1 MPEYDPE
8 GRRLP
13 PDLERALRE
22 VRDLLGGLGGRR
34 LVTGAAVLFLV
45 ILLWSSWFT
54 VQPEETGVVQRFGAV
69 VRTVGPG
76 LHFKLPFGIERAGL
90 VPTAR
95 VLKEEFGFR
104 SDPTRPGQ
112 RTQYTDN
119 KALKD

>member
-8 GRRLP
+8 ERRLP

-22 VRDLLGGLGGRR
+22 VRDLLGGLGGLR
-34 LVTGAAVLFLV
+34 LVTGAAVLLLV

-76 LHFKLPFGIERAGL
+76 LHFK
-90 VPTAR
+90 
-95 VLKEEFGFR
+95 
-104 SDPTRPGQ
+104 
-112 RTQYTDN
+112 
-119 KALKD
+119 